1 MSEYRE
7 HGEWA
12 LTVRGADPA
21 TTGEWSVTA
30 ENSLGSSTRDWRLR
44 VRPGGVTPKP
54 ENMGSGCQVAAICVP
69 EENNEYSIRAHME
82 NKTESTIA
90 LRKTFEQV
98 TDALNITGG
107 QVRQTKK
114 LDDEA
119 SVEDMSSKYEDILSK
134 SPAEV
139 DPAPAPGSL
148 ADREHRKWME
158 AAVSLRNN
166 PYSKE
171 NIDKRR
177 LRRSSSFLGTREIQE

>member
-12 LTVRGADPA
+12 LTVRRADPA
-21 TTGEWSVTA
+21 TSGEWSVTA

-44 VRPGGVTPKP
+44 VRPRGI
-54 ENMGSGCQVAAICVP
+54 NMGSVCQVSAICVP
-69 EENNEYSIRAHME
+69 EENNEYLIRAHME

-90 LRKTFEQV
+90 LPKTFGQV

-107 QVRQTKK
+107 QLKETKK

-119 SVEDMSSKYEDILSK
+119 SVEDILSK

-139 DPAPAPGSL
+139 DPAPLPGSL

-177 LRRSSSFLGTREIQE
+177 YRRSSSFLGKNEIQE

>member
-1 MSEYRE
+1 M
-7 HGEWA
+7 
-12 LTVRGADPA
+12 RGADLA
-21 TTGEWSVTA
+21 TSGQWSVTA

-44 VRPGGVTPKP
+44 VRPPRPREVT
-54 ENMGSGCQVAAICVP
+54 SVP
-69 EENNEYSIRAHME
+69 ETEESAVMCAEQEPGVENNEGLIQAQME
-82 NKTESTIA
+82 NKTENTMA
-90 LRKTFEQV
+90 LRKTFGQL

-107 QVRQTKK
+107 QLNETKK

-119 SVEDMSSKYEDILSK
+119 SVENMNST

-139 DPAPAPGSL
+139 DPAPVPGSL
-148 ADREHRKWME
+148 ADREHRKWVE

-177 LRRSSSFLGTREIQE
+177 LSRSSSFLDNSQVKE

>member
-1 MSEYRE
+1 
-7 HGEWA
+7 
-12 LTVRGADPA
+12 
-21 TTGEWSVTA
+21 
-30 ENSLGSSTRDWRLR
+30 
-44 VRPGGVTPKP
+44 
-54 ENMGSGCQVAAICVP
+54 
-69 EENNEYSIRAHME
+69 ME

-90 LRKTFEQV
+90 LRKTFGQV

-107 QVRQTKK
+107 QLKETKK

-119 SVEDMSSKYEDILSK
+119 SVEDILSK

-139 DPAPAPGSL
+139 DPAPLPGSL

-177 LRRSSSFLGTREIQE
+177 YRRSSSFLGKNEIQEWVWTGIDTYYYVHVAFSRKNFAESESVTRVR

>member
-107 QVRQTKK
+107 QVRETKK
-114 LDDEA
+114 LDDE
-119 SVEDMSSKYEDILSK
+119 EM
-134 SPAEV
+134 
-139 DPAPAPGSL
+139 
-148 ADREHRKWME
+148 
-158 AAVSLRNN
+158 
-166 PYSKE
+166 
-171 NIDKRR
+171 
-177 LRRSSSFLGTREIQE
+177 F

>member
-1 MSEYRE
+1 M
-7 HGEWA
+7 
-12 LTVRGADPA
+12 RGADQA
-21 TTGEWSVTA
+21 TGGQWSVTA

-44 VRPGGVTPKP
+44 VRPPRPREVRPLPESGESVVMCAEQQPGVENNECLIQAQMENKP
-54 ENMGSGCQVAAICVP
+54 ENTM
-69 EENNEYSIRAHME
+69 
-82 NKTESTIA
+82 A
-90 LRKTFEQV
+90 LRKTFGQL

-107 QVRQTKK
+107 QLNETKK

-119 SVEDMSSKYEDILSK
+119 SVENIENST

-148 ADREHRKWME
+148 ADREHRKWVE

-177 LRRSSSFLGTREIQE
+177 ISRSSSFLDNSQIIE